1 MKVFAKFLQKVRTL
15 TLKRLLLVARMRL
28 FNKAYKINILYL
40 FFFISFCIYFLGH
53 FHEFKG
59 DLPVTSGCW
68 GDPRV

>member
-1 MKVFAKFLQKVRTL
+1 MKKKSGGLENELLSLRKVR
-15 TLKRLLLVARMRL
+15 
-28 FNKAYKINILYL
+28 
-40 FFFISFCIYFLGH
+40 GH